1 MKSVLQ
7 LNEYFFPSF
16 GCSANKEFDPAK
28 RQLRFVDI
36 PVESVKLKLTG
47 GADKTVPDLYTV
59 MLTIV
64 IEPDKN
70 KDIPYYIYLEAFG
83 TVIIDNDFGDNKE
96 SVAVL
101 NGASLLFSAAR
112 EFILAMT
119 SRGPL
124 PPLKLPTVTF
134 GKFTKDEIEAPK
146 KALSK
151 KKE

>member
-7 LNEYFFPSF
+7 LNEYFFPAF
-16 GCSANKEFDPAK
+16 GCSANKEFDSTK

-36 PVESVKLKLTG
+36 PAESLKLKLSG
-47 GADKTVPDLYTV
+47 DADKAVPDLYTV
-59 MLTIV
+59 MLTII
-64 IEPDKN
+64 IEPGQSKY
-70 KDIPYYIYLEAFG
+70 IPYYVYLEAFG
-83 TVIIDNDFGDNKE
+83 TVTIDKNFKDDKE
-96 SVAVL
+96 SAAVL

-124 PPLKLPTVTF
+124 PPIKLPTVTF
-134 GKFTKDEIEAPK
+134 GKFKKEKIEAPK
-146 KALSK
+146 KAVSK